1 MSDGQ
6 KDVDT
11 KVSVIEEGS
20 DTEIAKAARE
30 AESMLGNAK
39 RAAVAVQVQSAPTLA
54 DFFVVELNFSGLL
67 KGVQKVEDRLLTKVF
82 RLNKDQRNDMQYLRV
97 KYYRMCDKLS
107 IFRLN
112 NKYVIPKRRIKEF
125 EESYGEIEKE
135 FEQLRQEIFSTL
147 TSDWPNVV
155 RQLKKTYPSLSISDK
170 EIEALKPADLN
181 FVSMTYNIRTIQ
193 SMLNELSG
201 MKDIFLS
208 DEFKTGELAD
218 RMEAQRKDIL
228 SAVKGEYDNKLQE
241 LGSVID
247 KLKSAVGKK
256 GKRYE
261 KLKLHAMELAEDAED
276 MAELMGEKDTMKTKL
291 DAMKEMLIE

>member
-1 MSDGQ
+1 MSDEQ
-6 KDVDT
+6 KDIDT
-11 KVSVIEEGS
+11 KVSEIEEDS
-20 DTEIAKAARE
+20 DTEIANAARE
-30 AESMLGNAK
+30 AESMLGAAK
-39 RAAVAVQVQSAPTLA
+39 GASAAVRVQSAPNLA

-82 RLNKDQRNDMQYLRV
+82 RLNKEQRNDMQYLRV
-97 KYYRMCDKLS
+97 KYYRMCEKLS

-125 EESYGEIEKE
+125 EKSYREIEKE
-135 FEQLRQEIFSTL
+135 FEQLRQEVFNTL
-147 TSDWPNVV
+147 TSDWPRIVG
-155 RQLKKTYPSLSISDK
+155 QLKMTHPTLSISDS

-208 DEFKTGELAD
+208 DEFKTGELAN
-218 RMEAQRKDIL
+218 RMDAQRNDIL

-241 LGSVID
+241 LEGVID
-247 KLKSAVGKK
+247 KLKSAVGRK

-261 KLKLHAMELAEDAED
+261 KLKLHARELAEDAED

-291 DAMKEMLIE
+291 DAMKEMLVE

>member
-1 MSDGQ
+1 MSDEQ
-6 KDVDT
+6 KDIDT
-11 KVSVIEEGS
+11 KVSEIEEDS
-20 DTEIAKAARE
+20 DTEIANAARE
-30 AESMLGNAK
+30 AESMLGAAK
-39 RAAVAVQVQSAPTLA
+39 GASAAVRVQSAPNLA

-82 RLNKDQRNDMQYLRV
+82 RLNKEQRNDMQYLRV
-97 KYYRMCDKLS
+97 KYYRMCEKLS

-125 EESYGEIEKE
+125 EKSYGEIEKE
-135 FEQLRQEIFSTL
+135 FEQLRQEVFNTL
-147 TSDWPNVV
+147 TSDWPRIVG
-155 RQLKKTYPSLSISDK
+155 QLKMTHPTLSISDS

-208 DEFKTGELAD
+208 DEFKTGELAN
-218 RMEAQRKDIL
+218 RMDAQRNDIL

-241 LGSVID
+241 LEGVID
-247 KLKSAVGKK
+247 KLKSAVGRK

-261 KLKLHAMELAEDAED
+261 KLKLHARELAEDAED

-291 DAMKEMLIE
+291 DAMKEMLVE

>member
-1 MSDGQ
+1 MSDEQ
-6 KDVDT
+6 KDIDT
-11 KVSVIEEGS
+11 KVSEIEEDS
-20 DTEIAKAARE
+20 DTEIANAARE
-30 AESMLGNAK
+30 AESMLGAAK
-39 RAAVAVQVQSAPTLA
+39 GASAAVRVQSAPNLA

-82 RLNKDQRNDMQYLRV
+82 RLNKEQRNDMQYLRV
-97 KYYRMCDKLS
+97 KYYRMCEKLS

-125 EESYGEIEKE
+125 EKSYGEIEKE
-135 FEQLRQEIFSTL
+135 FEQLRQEMFNTL
-147 TSDWPNVV
+147 TSDWPRIVG
-155 RQLKKTYPSLSISDK
+155 QLKMSHPTLSISDS

-181 FVSMTYNIRTIQ
+181 FVSMTYSIRTIQ

-208 DEFKTGELAD
+208 DEFKTGELAN
-218 RMEAQRKDIL
+218 RMDAQRKDIL

-241 LGSVID
+241 LGGVID
-247 KLKSAVGKK
+247 KLKGAVGKK

-261 KLKLHAMELAEDAED
+261 KLKLHARELAEDAED

-291 DAMKEMLIE
+291 DAMKEMLVE

>member
-1 MSDGQ
+1 MSDEQ
-6 KDVDT
+6 KDIDT
-11 KVSVIEEGS
+11 KVSEIEDDS
-20 DTEIAKAARE
+20 DMEIVKAAKE
-30 AESMLGNAK
+30 AETALNTAK
-39 RAAVAVQVQSAPTLA
+39 GASIATQTQMSPNLA

-82 RLNKDQRNDMQYLRV
+82 RLNKEQRNDMQYLRV

-125 EESYGEIEKE
+125 EKSYGEIEKE
-135 FEQLRQEIFSTL
+135 FEQLRQEVFNTL
-147 TSDWPNVV
+147 TSDWPRIVG
-155 RQLKKTYPSLSISDK
+155 QLKMTHPTLSISDS

-208 DEFKTGELAD
+208 DEFKTGELAN
-218 RMEAQRKDIL
+218 RMDAQRNDIL

-241 LGSVID
+241 LEGVID
-247 KLKSAVGKK
+247 KLKSAVGRK

-261 KLKLHAMELAEDAED
+261 KLKLHARELAEDAED

-291 DAMKEMLIE
+291 DAMKEMLVE